1 MSQGTASS
9 GLAQAG
15 GAIQAPPGRGRR
27 GSAIRLGGLAVVL
40 VIAVIFPLV
49 VTNALYTQ
57 FAVNTVIYVGAVAA
71 WNLFSGYTGYIALGN
86 AVFFGV
92 GAYTVGLL
100 TQHWKLAGGDI
111 FALLPLGG
119 LVAALIAVP
128 LGLIALRV
136 RRHTF
141 VVITIAFFFIFQLM
155 AFNLS
160 FTGGNQ
166 GVSSPFFLWSAS
178 DYNNPFYYVGLIIAV
193 LTITLSWLIRNSR
206 FGLQLLAIRDDEDR
220 ARGLGVRTMKIKLI
234 AYCISGGIT
243 GMIGGLWW
251 FFIGQALPET
261 AFNPLFD
268 LTVALMAFLGGF
280 GTLAGPVIGA
290 LLLEPLQQWIGITF
304 TNGYTSDIVLGVLF
318 LAVILF
324 LPRGIVPTGR
334 EFVTKWRAVRA
345 RRHEPAPGGPA
356 PGGPAPGGSSP
367 PGSPAV
373 SRTAAPGADAPS
385 TGTPSTGGVR

>member
-1 MSQGTASS
+1 
-9 GLAQAG
+9 
-15 GAIQAPPGRGRR
+15 
-27 GSAIRLGGLAVVL
+27 
-40 VIAVIFPLV
+40 
-49 VTNALYTQ
+49 
-57 FAVNTVIYVGAVAA
+57 
-71 WNLFSGYTGYIALGN
+71 
-86 AVFFGV
+86 
-92 GAYTVGLL
+92 
-100 TQHWKLAGGDI
+100 
-111 FALLPLGG
+111 
-119 LVAALIAVP
+119 
-128 LGLIALRV
+128 
-136 RRHTF
+136 
-141 VVITIAFFFIFQLM
+141 
-155 AFNLS
+155 
-160 FTGGNQ
+160 
-166 GVSSPFFLWSAS
+166 
-178 DYNNPFYYVGLIIAV
+178 
-193 LTITLSWLIRNSR
+193 
-206 FGLQLLAIRDDEDR
+206 
-220 ARGLGVRTMKIKLI
+220 MKIKLI
-234 AYCISGGIT
+234 AYCISGGIA